1 MGMYETD
8 NGVWWQIA
16 GFLAATA
23 ILITAVNWLL
33 RKILG
38 VERKKFFSAES
49 NYVNA
54 MHHKVNDYFR
64 WGNVVLY
71 LFLLIVYGFERG
83 SLYFFVAT
91 LVLGELLELFN
102 AYMERKH
109 SENPNDYKFT
119 LLQLPAGLMIVGICA
134 AFFLPDVVEVFK
146 ATFS

>member
-1 MGMYETD
+1 MYETD

-83 SLYFFVAT
+83 SLYFWWQRLSWAGCWNCSMHIWKESIPKT
-91 LVLGELLELFN
+91 R
-102 AYMERKH
+102 MIT
-109 SENPNDYKFT
+109 S
-119 LLQLPAGLMIVGICA
+119 LPCCSFRRGL
-134 AFFLPDVVEVFK
+134 
-146 ATFS
+146 